1 MYVQKR
7 YNKNSIKIKNS
18 QFVLIISCL
27 VFLSFPPWF
36 VWSLGEWNMRIIS
49 LITLIIALKLLSYS
63 KIKQN
68 ILLASLYLISAL
80 YMNFGG
86 LNGYT
91 LPNHLEFT
99 VFILLLSLSK
109 NFLLNVL
116 EKFEKI
122 VTVVFILGIITY
134 LIGLIIE
141 LPSFSISPLNLL
153 KNGIYKVHIFDLQ
166 LIDYNFGDS
175 KRFMSVF
182 DEPGV
187 VGTLVALLLSYRRI
201 EFNKIKDIVFI
212 AAGLLSFSLAFY
224 IIFFINLLYNKV
236 LNLKFYFVLIVVLF
250 GLYYLYPDF
259 VKVAVFDRFIV
270 ANNIGIVNNRAT
282 ESFQTEYDHF
292 VKKGGEA
299 LLFGLGPNALT
310 DLSNEITLNVSSYE
324 TLVYSFGIVGCLIF
338 ISFFFYAT
346 YKFAPTRRGWFFFI
360 VFLALAW
367 QRPGVFDYFNLL
379 IFLGGLSYISIVE
392 LQQNTKNKFITLNNK
407 SQ

>member
-1 MYVQKR
+1 MRDQKG
-7 YNKNSIKIKNS
+7 YIKNS
-18 QFVLIISCL
+18 MKIRHNHFVFIVACL

-68 ILLASLYLISAL
+68 FLLASLYLISAL

-116 EKFEKI
+116 DKFEKI

-134 LIGLIIE
+134 LVSLITNF
-141 LPSFSISPLNLL
+141 PSFSIPPLNPL

-187 VGTLVALLLSYRRI
+187 VGTLVALLLSYRKI
-201 EFNKIKDIVFI
+201 QFNKIKDVVFI

-224 IIFFINLLYNKV
+224 VIFLFNLLYNKV
-236 LNLKFYFVLIVVLF
+236 LNIKYYFALVVFLF
-250 GLYYLYPDF
+250 GLYLLNPDF
-259 VKVAVFDRFIV
+259 VKITVFDRFIV
-270 ANNIGIVNNRAT
+270 GNDIGIVDNRVT
-282 ESFQTEYDHF
+282 ESFQSEYDHF

-299 LLFGLGPNALT
+299 LLFGLGPSALVNFSNKSVLNA
-310 DLSNEITLNVSSYE
+310 SSYE
-324 TLVYSFGIVGCLIF
+324 TVVYSFGIVGCLIF
-338 ISFFFYAT
+338 LSFFFYAT

-367 QRPGVFDYFNLL
+367 QRPGIFNYFNIL
-379 IFLGGLSYISIVE
+379 IFLGGLSYISVVE
-392 LQQNTKNKFITLNNK
+392 LQKNTKNGAVTINNI

>member
-141 LPSFSISPLNLL
+141 LPSF
-153 KNGIYKVHIFDLQ
+153 
-166 LIDYNFGDS
+166 
-175 KRFMSVF
+175 
-182 DEPGV
+182 
-187 VGTLVALLLSYRRI
+187 
-201 EFNKIKDIVFI
+201 
-212 AAGLLSFSLAFY
+212 
-224 IIFFINLLYNKV
+224 LY
-236 LNLKFYFVLIVVLF
+236 L
-250 GLYYLYPDF
+250 
-259 VKVAVFDRFIV
+259 
-270 ANNIGIVNNRAT
+270 
-282 ESFQTEYDHF
+282 H
-292 VKKGGEA
+292 
-299 LLFGLGPNALT
+299 
-310 DLSNEITLNVSSYE
+310 
-324 TLVYSFGIVGCLIF
+324 
-338 ISFFFYAT
+338 
-346 YKFAPTRRGWFFFI
+346 
-360 VFLALAW
+360 
-367 QRPGVFDYFNLL
+367 
-379 IFLGGLSYISIVE
+379 
-392 LQQNTKNKFITLNNK
+392 
-407 SQ
+407 

>member
-1 MYVQKR
+1 
-7 YNKNSIKIKNS
+7 
-18 QFVLIISCL
+18 
-27 VFLSFPPWF
+27 
-36 VWSLGEWNMRIIS
+36 
-49 LITLIIALKLLSYS
+49 
-63 KIKQN
+63 
-68 ILLASLYLISAL
+68 
-80 YMNFGG
+80 
-86 LNGYT
+86 
-91 LPNHLEFT
+91 
-99 VFILLLSLSK
+99 
-109 NFLLNVL
+109 
-116 EKFEKI
+116 
-122 VTVVFILGIITY
+122 
-134 LIGLIIE
+134 
-141 LPSFSISPLNLL
+141 
-153 KNGIYKVHIFDLQ
+153 
-166 LIDYNFGDS
+166 
-175 KRFMSVF
+175 MSVF

-236 LNLKFYFVLIVVLF
+236 LNLKYYFVLIVVLF

-338 ISFFFYAT
+338 ISFF
-346 YKFAPTRRGWFFFI
+346 
-360 VFLALAW
+360 LC
-367 QRPGVFDYFNLL
+367 NL
-379 IFLGGLSYISIVE
+379 
-392 LQQNTKNKFITLNNK
+392 
-407 SQ
+407 